1 MNKTDV
7 IRAWKDPLY
16 RASLSAEER
25 TQLPDH
31 PSAAVE
37 LADEQLKLTSAAA
50 LTTAMQCTEYTF
62 NNFRSCCPK

>member
-25 TQLPDH
+25 AQLPDH

-62 NNFRSCCPK
+62 NNFKSCCPR

>member
-37 LADEQLKLTSAAA
+37 LADEQLKMTSGAA

-62 NNFRSCCPK
+62 NNFRSCCPR